1 MYVTKFAAKN
11 INFLSHFFEEVN
23 LKPREFISLL
33 FKNLQTS
40 QANNVILRKIKKAK
54 F

>member
-1 MYVTKFAAKN
+1 MYVTKFAVKN
-11 INFLSHFFEEVN
+11 INFSSHFFEEVN

>member
-1 MYVTKFAAKN
+1 MYLTKFAVKST
-11 INFLSHFFEEVN
+11 NFLSHFFEEVK

-40 QANNVILRKIKKAK
+40 QANNVIIRKIKKAK